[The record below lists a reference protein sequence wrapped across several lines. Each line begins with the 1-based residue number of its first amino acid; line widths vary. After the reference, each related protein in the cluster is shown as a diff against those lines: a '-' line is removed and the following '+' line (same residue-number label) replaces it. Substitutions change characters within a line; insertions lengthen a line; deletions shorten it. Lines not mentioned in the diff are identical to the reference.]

1 MDQMKLALLKALGQ
15 QTLDQARS
23 QAAKMKPGNCEVCGD
38 LITDEHNDSKC
49 RELAKETRVK
59 R

>member
-15 QTLDQARS
+15 KTLDQATS

-38 LITDEHNDSKC
+38 VLDDEHNDSKC
-49 RELAKETRVK
+49 RELSKETRPK